1 VTDMNPDVVILA
13 TGSRP
18 SFPSVEG
25 IHKSNV
31 FGFAEVLGGDVQ
43 VRKKTVVIGGGPTG
57 CEVALHLS
65 DHGCPVT
72 IVEMLPKIGTR
83 LESMTRKIL
92 IKKLKENN
100 VRVMTKCKLSK
111 VVDDGVVLIDADDKE
126 SFIKAE
132 RIVITIGNRPDNR
145 LFDQIMHLGYEIHQI
160 GDCLEPRSAKAAIYE
175 GALLGRAI

>member
-1 VTDMNPDVVILA
+1 IDKPNVVGYADVL
-13 TGSRP
+13 S
-18 SFPSVEG
+18 
-25 IHKSNV
+25 
-31 FGFAEVLGGDVQ
+31 GDVP

-92 IKKLKENN
+92 LKKLKENN
-100 VRVMTKCKLSK
+100 VQVMTECKLSK
-111 VVDDGVVLIDADDKE
+111 VEDYGVILIGGDDKE
-126 SFIKAE
+126 LSVEAE

-145 LFDQIMHLGYEIHQI
+145 LFDQIKPLGYEIHQI
-160 GDCLEPRSAKAAIYE
+160 GDCLEPRSARVAIYE
-175 GALLGRAI
+175 GAVLGRAI